1 MASAVPYQL
10 GIKNILLNG
19 AKVKDPYDIL
29 GVARTATS
37 DDIQKAYRRL
47 AKKLHPDLNPGDK
60 KAEERFKE
68 LSIANDILSDEN
80 KRKKF
85 DRGEIDA
92 SSSAP
97 KRRASNITRTMPHGL
112 APNMLTRTL
121 RALPILPVPTIF
133 SRNCFG
139 ARRSRP
145 GVPKARTRTTG
156 FPSSFSMPSQGQ
168 PGV

>member
-1 MASAVPYQL
+1 MEL
-10 GIKNILLNG
+10 RNILLNG

-47 AKKLHPDLNPGDK
+47 AKKLHPDLNPGNK
-60 KAEERFKE
+60 QAEERFKE

-92 SSSAP
+92 
-97 KRRASNITRTMPHGL
+97 
-112 APNMLTRTL
+112 
-121 RALPILPVPTIF
+121 
-133 SRNCFG
+133 
-139 ARRSRP
+139 
-145 GVPKARTRTTG
+145 
-156 FPSSFSMPSQGQ
+156 
-168 PGV
+168 